1 MKIQDTKAMRQ
12 LSASVILK
20 DGIVKGRCISH
31 YSESG
36 VVRVMLHEFGEE
48 PQEAKAGGYGYDKE
62 TACLRGMTFAGV
74 RLYDNCGESEESKAI
89 LENYLNGLLTYEQA
103 EKAAEAIGAR
113 FANGGRSLYMEPGL
127 DRLRAVGYQ
136 IVNVL

>member
-31 YSESG
+31 YSDSG
-36 VVRVMLHEFGEE
+36 VMWVMLHEYGEE

-62 TACLRGMTFAGV
+62 TACLSWMTFAGIE
-74 RLYDNCGESEESKAI
+74 LYDNCGESEESKAI
-89 LENYLNGLLTYEQA
+89 LNDYLNGLLTYEQA

-127 DRLRAVGYQ
+127 DRLRAFGYQ
-136 IVNVL
+136 IVSVL